1 VRDAILVLAVL
12 ALFAAFEAALY
23 GLSSFKERRSGELKR
38 RLQAIGKAAAL
49 DADLLRRGRLA
60 RSAAVAHLV
69 RGLPGS
75 RPAERLLEQADFA
88 WTVAQLYAYS
98 AVALVAGLMVGVVL
112 RVNVAGLLGLTLLS
126 AAVPS
131 LSVMIA
137 RSRRNE
143 KLSEQLPEAL
153 EMMARSLRA
162 GHALTSAFQVVAG
175 EMPEPISIE
184 FARAYEEQRLGLS
197 LELAVQ
203 QMARRAPKNP
213 DLKIFAVSTIIQRET
228 GGNLAEIL
236 GNIADTIRQR
246 YRFRGKLRA
255 LTGEG
260 RASAVVLGALPGFV
274 ALVLSVV
281 NPKYLRTLVETTTG
295 RWILAYAVVSW
306 AFGLLWLK
314 SQTKVDL

>member
-1 VRDAILVLAVL
+1 VRDALLVLAVV
-12 ALFAAFEAALY
+12 ALFAALEAALY
-23 GLSSFKERRSGELKR
+23 GLMSLRHRRSTELKR
-38 RLQAIGKAAAL
+38 RLEAIGKAAAL

-60 RSAAVAHLV
+60 GSAAAAQLV
-69 RGLPGS
+69 RGLPWAVN
-75 RPAERLLEQADFA
+75 AERLLEQADFS

-98 AVALVAGLMVGVVL
+98 LLALVAGVTVPLVLGLNLVGVL
-112 RVNVAGLLGLTLLS
+112 GIALVAS
-126 AAVPS
+126 AVP
-131 LSVMIA
+131 LMSVLVA
-137 RSRRNE
+137 RSRRND

-197 LELAVQ
+197 LERAVQ

-213 DLKIFAVSTIIQRET
+213 DLKIFAVSTIIQRDT

-236 GNIADTIRQR
+236 GNIAETIRQR

-260 RASAVVLGALPGFV
+260 RASAAVLGVLPIFV
-274 ALVLSVV
+274 AFVLSIL
-281 NPKYLRTLVETTTG
+281 NPTYLRTLVDTSTG
-295 RWILAYAVVSW
+295 KFILGYAVVSW
-306 AFGLLWLK
+306 CIGLLWLR
-314 SQTKVDL
+314 SQTKLEI